1 MAGAADTTILREAVV
16 FLAAAAVMVPLFS
29 RFKLGAVLGY
39 LTAGMLIGPSGFG
52 IITET
57 EDILKFGEYGIV
69 LLLFVI
75 GLELQP
81 ARLWAMR
88 RDIFGLGTLQVVVA
102 GLALTA
108 TWMWLTAFTWQAALV
123 VGLSLA
129 LSSTALVIQYLQEKG
144 EMNTPAGERTF
155 AILLLQDIAIVP
167 LLLVVAALSRVPDPD
182 APEGFML
189 VLYSVLAIIGLVLMG
204 RFVLNPLLKLF
215 GQVGT
220 RDIFVIAA
228 LLTVLGAALLMASFG
243 LSMALGAFVAGVML
257 ADSPYRH
264 ELEADIEPF
273 RGLLL
278 GLFFLAV
285 GMTLNL
291 GVVLDNP
298 LRVLMLV
305 VALLVVK
312 TIVITLLARGFGSP
326 WHEALPMGLLL
337 SQGGEFAFVL
347 LSAAVA
353 GLLIAPEAASL
364 FTAVVTL
371 SMLVSLILVSLWR
384 RFQPSGNPSLDV
396 ELEGPESARA
406 ASAIVIGYGRFGQIV
421 TQLLHAR
428 GVDVVLIDT
437 KPDQIEQ
444 SRAFGWKVYYGDG
457 FRPDV
462 LRAAGA
468 RDARLLIITTAGAW
482 DPHRLDAVR
491 SAFPHLKIIVR
502 AHDRRH
508 YMRLMAADID
518 LAVRELF
525 AGAVEVGRMALRE
538 LGTSEDTI
546 EAITEEYIRRD
557 DERLAL
563 QVASG
568 DIMAGRHTIFRP
580 GHDWTPDSSETSLGE
595 IPPPDRA
602 EPDPPQIAPEAAQLR
617 A

>member
-1 MAGAADTTILREAVV
+1 MAGPADTTVLRDAVV

-39 LTAGMLIGPSGFG
+39 LTAGMLIGPYGFG
-52 IITET
+52 LINET

-81 ARLWAMR
+81 SRLWALR
-88 RDIFGLGTLQVVVA
+88 RDIFGLGTAQVVIC
-102 GLALTA
+102 GIALTGMLKA
-108 TWMWLTAFTWQAALV
+108 LTSLSWESALV
-123 VGLSLA
+123 VGLALS
-129 LSSTALVIQYLQEKG
+129 LSSTALVVQYLQEKG
-144 EMNTPAGERTF
+144 EMNTKAGERTF
-155 AILLLQDIAIVP
+155 SILLLQDLAIVP
-167 LLLVVAALSRVPDPD
+167 LLIIVSAFSRVPNPDAPGGWQLVAYSFAAIAALS
-182 APEGFML
+182 L
-189 VLYSVLAIIGLVLMG
+189 IG
-204 RFVLNPLLKLF
+204 RFVLNPALKLF

-228 LLTVLGAALLMASFG
+228 LLTVLGASLLMATFG
-243 LSMALGAFVAGVML
+243 LSMALGAFIAGVML

-278 GLFFLAV
+278 GLFFLAI
-285 GMTLNL
+285 GMTLNIA
-291 GVVLDNP
+291 VVLQSP
-298 LRVLMLV
+298 GQVLMMVIALMAVKLV
-305 VALLVVK
+305 VIAG
-312 TIVITLLARGFGSP
+312 LARAFGSP
-326 WHEALPMGLLL
+326 WREAWPMGLLL
-337 SQGGEFAFVL
+337 SEGGEFAFVL

-353 GLLIAPEAASL
+353 GLLIRPEAASL

-371 SMLVSLILVSLWR
+371 SMLFSLVLMSLYRRLVPAEAETSAD
-384 RFQPSGNPSLDV
+384 GLDR
-396 ELEGPESARA
+396 PDSARPGA
-406 ASAIVIGYGRFGQIV
+406 VIVLGYGRFGQIV

-444 SRAFGWKVYYGDG
+444 SKAFGWKVYYGDG

-468 RDARLLIITTAGAW
+468 RDARMLIVTTGGAW

-491 SAFPHLKIIVR
+491 TAFPHLKVVAR
-502 AHDRRH
+502 AHDRLH
-508 YMRLMAADID
+508 YMRLMEADMD

-525 AGAVEVGRMALRE
+525 HSALEVGRIALAE
-538 LGTSEDTI
+538 LGASPATVD
-546 EAITEEYIRRD
+546 AITEEYIRRD
-557 DERLAL
+557 NERLAL

-568 DIMAGRHTIFRP
+568 DIMAGRETVFRP
-580 GHDWTPDSSETSLGE
+580 GHGWKPDSPDTSLGE
-595 IPPPDRA
+595 IPPVSMGAR
-602 EPDPPQIAPEAAQLR
+602 
-617 A
+617 